1 MNNNTYNGWSNY
13 ATWAVALWMDN
24 DQGTQEYCAEM
35 ARGERDAYKLAL
47 VLKDEHDEQCDA
59 LLKASE
65 AQASLWADLLHSALG
80 AVNWDE
86 IAEHLIAD
94 TAEEET
100 ETA

>member
-1 MNNNTYNGWSNY
+1 MNNNTYNGWTNY
-13 ATWAVALWMDN
+13 QTWVVNVWMDN
-24 DQGTQEYCAEM
+24 DQGLQQYFSGL
-35 ARGERDAYKLAL
+35 ARRERDAYKLANIL
-47 VLKDEHDEQCDA
+47 RDEYGEQCDA

-65 AQASLWADLLHSALG
+65 AQASVWADLLHSALG